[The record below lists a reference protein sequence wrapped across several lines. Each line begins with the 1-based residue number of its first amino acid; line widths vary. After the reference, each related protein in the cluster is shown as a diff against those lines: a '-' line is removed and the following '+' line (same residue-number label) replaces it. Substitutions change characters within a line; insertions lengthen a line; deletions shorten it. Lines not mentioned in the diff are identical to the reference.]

1 MWERKG
7 GKSRLIYR
15 YDGARKAVW
24 MNVLG
29 RFTRKWLAQFLI
41 LAAASA
47 AFLSLLG
54 GQARAVTFGD
64 NVNEPSEAAPWVVS
78 IWVSP
83 TDDADQISYGCT
95 GTLISPDVV
104 LTAAH
109 CVFENGNYFI
119 KYGATTLT
127 EEVDLIPASNVWAH
141 PRYNP
146 TKFAN
151 DIGLIKLS
159 ESVSLSNFPSLGN
172 RAVSKSVNA
181 RSRFTLFGWGRNQN
195 DRSPELLGTTRLL
208 NLDRMAVK
216 EYGNAFNA
224 NIMLGAGL
232 YIARE
237 KVWAGACSGDSGGP
251 LLMRAGSK
259 DFIVGVTSWGAR
271 DCDTSKPSVFARVT
285 YYESDIKKGIKDLT
299 SINRIVNR
307 AVPVNSKK
315 PTITG
320 KIAPGG
326 TLQCNSG
333 SWKNSLDVTFSWSSP
348 KRLLNSTNESVTI
361 LNSDVGETF
370 SCDVIASGKS
380 GSIRRTV
387 SIALP
392 SEPRIVGNV
401 AISGISAERPF
412 IGGEELSCD
421 GFTWGGTF
429 DATSQEWHVVKDPKN
444 PALSAGTLLGKDST
458 FKVTGEFLE
467 KNEGNHI
474 LCAISASNK
483 GFAVGKTIARV
494 LDKGV
499 VPEIKNLRIL
509 VEKNLTGAQALC
521 AFDGARDG
529 ARDGLTTTFQWSYGN
544 GEEIPNGRSSVLR
557 ISEDIAEKSQT
568 VDLDCSVSL
577 SNALGV
583 AKKSVRADKNEIAK
597 LFTPVY
603 QIRPTANWAV
613 GSQAFC
619 EKTFGL
625 TQSNSEIIW
634 GVMASP
640 TATSFTKVLS
650 NGNLIQISQSI
661 AEQIAG
667 ETIGCS
673 VLVSDRGALTRKYF
687 SIDVPTS
694 AAPLLPTPA
703 APTIALQDPSNKTV
717 KVTLAIAPVANFNP
731 STMQLKL
738 LLPGTS
744 CDNTVIES
752 TPNQVLCANLAG
764 NTNYSAS
771 LQISYRNNRIP
782 QSNTSSV
789 TTFKSDAVIPLTE
802 APERVS
808 TEQKEGGAV
817 AYIGDQVDCPTDK
830 SVKKLFELSN
840 SRTSYTV
847 CWPADA
853 LAAWEAGGRT
863 WTNFLVRKKFNAPIP
878 PAPILLEQIMATDFS
893 GGLSLKFSVPEIPG
907 FNRDT
912 MGLELSVVGTNVSG
926 SGPSPLPGT
935 TVTVT
940 MIGPE
945 LDYTATLMIWC
956 KSSCAP
962 NQTRLELF
970 GPGLKFKT
978 IKNTWVPTDVDP
990 PVVTVFTPSS
1000 IADYKAVMPAA
1011 GPTGTTVGVR
1021 YYLSDDVLVNSAVIR
1036 FVKADGSVVVQQ
1048 NNSQMEPA
1056 RAPVFQLQKV
1066 VIPPGSANI
1075 GDVLTIQVRA
1085 TDASGKSSSWV
1096 TVGTFT
1102 MATDIPD
1109 YPLIE
1114 VTNLATSVTPIA
1126 ASGSG
1131 GAGRVGSSIN
1141 ASLKMVASRG
1151 TDGIPAVKLVAGA
1164 VEIPVTLADVAH
1176 VGYEAGGTKT
1186 IKSARFVVPAT
1197 AVVGT
1202 TYSVQAQIT
1211 DYYDY
1216 KSLWTEIGTLT
1227 ILPPYTP

>member
-1 MWERKG
+1 MWEREA
-7 GKSRLIYR
+7 GKSRLTYR
-15 YDGARKAVW
+15 YDGSRKAVL
-24 MNVLG
+24 MNVRC

-47 AFLSLLG
+47 VFLGLFG

-64 NVNEPSEAAPWVVS
+64 NINEPSEQAPWVVS

-95 GTLISPDVV
+95 GTLITSDVV

-119 KYGATTLT
+119 KYGATTLA

-159 ESVSLSNFPSLGN
+159 EPVSLPNFPTLGN
-172 RAVSKSVNA
+172 NAISKLVNA

-251 LLMRAGSK
+251 LLMRAAGK
-259 DFIVGVTSWGAR
+259 DYIVGVTSWGAR

-320 KIAPGG
+320 KVAPGG
-326 TLQCNSG
+326 TLQCNTG

-348 KRLLNSTNESVTI
+348 SRLLNSTNESVTV

-370 SCDVIASGKS
+370 ACDVIASGKS

-444 PALSAGTLLGKDST
+444 PALSAGTLLGKNST

-467 KNEGNHI
+467 KNEGNYI

-499 VPEIKNLRIL
+499 VPEIKNLRIS
-509 VEKNLTGAQALC
+509 VEKNFAGAQALC

-529 ARDGLTTTFQWSYGN
+529 STTNFQWSYGN
-544 GEEIPNGRSSVLR
+544 GEEIPNGRSSILR

-597 LFTPVY
+597 LVTPVY

-640 TATSFTKVLS
+640 TAMSFTKVLA
-650 NGNLIQISQSI
+650 NGNVIQISQSM

-703 APTIALQDPSNKTV
+703 APTVALQDPSNKTV
-717 KVTLAIAPVANFNP
+717 KVTLAIGPVANFNP

-738 LLPGTS
+738 IAPGTS
-744 CDNTVIES
+744 CDNTIIES

-764 NTNYSAS
+764 NTDYSAS
-771 LQISYRNNRIP
+771 LQVSYRNNRIP
-782 QSNTSSV
+782 QSNTSSI
-789 TTFKSDAVIPLTE
+789 TTFKSDALISLTE

-808 TEQKEGGAV
+808 AEQKEGGAV
-817 AYIGDQVDCPTDK
+817 AYFGDQVDCPTDK
-830 SVKKLFELSN
+830 SSRKIFELSP
-840 SRTSYTV
+840 SRSSYTV
-847 CWPADA
+847 CWPTDA

-990 PVVTVFTPSS
+990 PVVTAWAPYSADDYRGVMPSS
-1000 IADYKAVMPAA
+1000 
-1011 GPTGTTVGVR
+1011 GPTGTGVGVR
-1021 YYLSDDVLVNSAVIR
+1021 YKITDDVEIASGSVRFITSGGQVIAQGASALIGGSNRDAHYFAKIVIPQ
-1036 FVKADGSVVVQQ
+1036 GSVVL
-1048 NNSQMEPA
+1048 A
-1056 RAPVFQLQKV
+1056 TT
-1066 VIPPGSANI
+1066 
-1075 GDVLTIQVRA
+1075 LTIQANA
-1085 TDASGKSSSWV
+1085 TDKSGKTSAWV
-1096 TVGTFT
+1096 NVGTFT
-1102 MATDIPD
+1102 IAADIPD
-1109 YPLIE
+1109 YPTIN
-1114 VTNLATSVTPIA
+1114 VSGIASPITPLAL
-1126 ASGSG
+1126 SGTG
-1131 GAGRVGSSIN
+1131 GQGRIGSTITFTYN
-1141 ASLKMVASRG
+1141 TYASRG
-1151 TDGIPAVKLVAGA
+1151 ASDAHEIKLVGGGQEILLTRTLRQIAGA
-1164 VEIPVTLADVAH
+1164 LRATWQ
-1176 VGYEAGGTKT
+1176 GT
-1186 IKSARFVVPAT
+1186 FVVPT
-1197 AVVGT
+1197 SVVVGA

-1216 KSLWTEIGTLT
+1216 KSLWTEIGRLV